1 MALVFPTSPTIG
13 DRWPLDPGLSGVSQY
28 QWTGAVWNTVPT
40 SVSIGATNQGAFN
53 AYEWPNA
60 DGTAGYQLQTDGAGN
75 LTWEVAGTGN
85 LVVLALDVPPNG
97 SQVSFGLIDVAT
109 SALFSPNPSTNIV
122 VFLGG
127 VPQTPGS
134 AYLITAATIT
144 FTDAPPAG
152 TTFYAISSVVV

>member
-1 MALVFPTSPTIG
+1 MACPSTSGLVQLGTP
-13 DRWPLDPGLSGVSQY
+13 SQP
-28 QWTGAVWNTVPT
+28 QFSLGT
-40 SVSIGATNQGAFN
+40 TNQGAFN

-109 SALFSPNPSTNIV
+109 SALFSPNPSSNIV

-127 VPQTPGS
+127 VPQIPGA
-134 AYLITAATIT
+134 AYIVAAATIT

-152 TTFYAISSVVV
+152 STFYAISSVVV